1 MEDESSN
8 KDLDNAFNEM
18 LASDK
23 DIYPDKDVIK
33 FMCYQINCVHNLCV
47 KVVLVQTSIFI
58 VIKPLSKWTLDNT
71 C

>member
-8 KDLDNAFNEM
+8 KDLDNEFNEM

-47 KVVLVQTSIFI
+47 KVQTSIFI
-58 VIKPLSKWTLDNT
+58 VIKPLSK
-71 C
+71 